1 MNFTESIQT
10 CYKKFFDF
18 SGRASKS
25 EYWWFQLYQLIIYVL
40 SLIFQSDLALLFS
53 ILVIANLLPLY
64 ACGVRR
70 IHDSDKSGWFI
81 LLSLIPIIGLYVF
94 VLLIQDG
101 SKGKNRFGAKP
112 KKQIIQTLNFIILY
126 LLLFLIVKNF
136 YKSIQKHKFV

>member
-1 MNFTESIQT
+1 MNFIESIQS

-25 EYWWFQLYQLIIYVL
+25 EYWWFQLYQLIIYAL

-53 ILVIANLLPLY
+53 IVVIANLLPLY

-101 SKGKNRFGAKP
+101 SKGKNRFGTKP
-112 KKQIIQTLNFIILY
+112 KK
-126 LLLFLIVKNF
+126 
-136 YKSIQKHKFV
+136 